1 VSAHVSHSYLDGACI
16 YFTFVGQ
23 ISSRDI
29 NDATT
34 AEHQALYTAIWDAV
48 QRAALHA
55 GGNLA
60 HHHGVG
66 LNRGRFMREA
76 MGESFNVL
84 VAMKR
89 ALDPHDLLNP
99 GKLGLPTSRGDVAFP
114 PTGTR

>member
-1 VSAHVSHSYLDGACI
+1 LDGACI

-29 NDATT
+29 NDETT
-34 AEHQALYTAIWDAV
+34 AEHQDLYLALWDAA

-76 MGESFNVL
+76 LGDAFDVL
-84 VAMKR
+84 VRMKQ

-99 GKLGLPTSRGDVAFP
+99 GKLGLPTARGEMAFP
-114 PTGTR
+114 PSPTGMAR